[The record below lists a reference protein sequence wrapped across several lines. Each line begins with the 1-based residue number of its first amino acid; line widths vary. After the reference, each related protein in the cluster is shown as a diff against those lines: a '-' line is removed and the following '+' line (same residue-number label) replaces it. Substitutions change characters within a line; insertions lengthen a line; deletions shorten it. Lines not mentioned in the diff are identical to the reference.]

1 MMNFVKVAQSAG
13 IVQYRHFAI
22 AGFPYKSSK
31 PEMTKCRYCTIPA
44 ICVFNT
50 VISRN
55 FHNFG
60 SSGPIFKIFAFLE
73 TSSKFISTF

>member
-1 MMNFVKVAQSAG
+1 MMKFVKLTQSAG

-22 AGFPYKSSK
+22 SGFPCKGSK
-31 PEMTKCRYCTIPA
+31 PEMTMCRYCTIPA
-44 ICVFNT
+44 LCVFNT

-55 FHNFG
+55 FYNFG

-73 TSSKFISTF
+73 IASKFISTF